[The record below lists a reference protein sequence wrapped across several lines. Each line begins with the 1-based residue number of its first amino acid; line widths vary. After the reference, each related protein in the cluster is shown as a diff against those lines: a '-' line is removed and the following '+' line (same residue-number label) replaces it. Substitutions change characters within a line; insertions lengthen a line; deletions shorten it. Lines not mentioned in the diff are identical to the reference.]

1 MPKKKNP
8 ETPEE
13 QAKRFEREAQKL
25 ADAGKLTLT
34 EGETG
39 LDAFVRS
46 GAGGKRGKDNKS
58 D

>member
-13 QAKRFEREAQKL
+13 QAKRFRREAQKL
-25 ADAGKLTLT
+25 ADAGSLNLT
-34 EGETG
+34 EGESG

-46 GAGGKRGKDNKS
+46 AGGGGKKPKPKR
-58 D
+58 

>member
-13 QAKRFEREAQKL
+13 QAARFRREAQKL
-25 ADAGKLTLT
+25 VDVGLLTPI
-34 EGETG
+34 EGETA

-46 GAGGKRGKDNKS
+46 GAGGKNEKETGDT
-58 D
+58 